1 MNKKELEYW
10 KGKLL
15 KEQELLLEELKT
27 VGRVNPSNPN
37 DWEPVPA
44 EMDVDNADDNEMADM
59 IEGYE
64 GNAAILKQLEN
75 QLNEVKDALL
85 RIENGTY
92 GICEISGE
100 KIEKE
105 RLEANPTAR
114 TSLAHMRDQQ

>member
-1 MNKKELEYW
+1 MNKKELDFW

-64 GNAAILKQLEN
+64 GNTAILKQLET
-75 QLNEVKDALL
+75 QLNEVKAALK
-85 RIENGTY
+85 RIEDGTY
-92 GICEISGE
+92 GVCEVSGE
-100 KIEKE
+100 LIEKE
-105 RLEANPTAR
+105 RLEANPAAR
-114 TSLAHMRDQQ
+114 TSLKHMNKE

>member
-15 KEQELLLEELKT
+15 KEKDLLEEELKT

-44 EMDVDNADDNEMADM
+44 TMDVDNADDNEMADM

-64 GNAAILKQLEN
+64 GNTAILKQLET
-75 QLNEVKDALL
+75 QLNEVKDALK
-85 RIENGTY
+85 RIEVGTY
-92 GICEISGE
+92 GVCEISGE
-100 KIEKE
+100 IIEKE
-105 RLEANPTAR
+105 RLEANPAAR
-114 TSLAHMRDQQ
+114 TSLKHMRE